1 MEFTSLP
8 DNFSGCIP
16 CALISFTPQLNSRL
30 AQSFAD
36 GAANEILS
44 NPRRLLHSTN
54 SGVAAIRRRRTM
66 GCINTKPKS
75 VLETIKDNYDKQDHD
90 EGTGNPAMDLSPIS
104 MEGGDQASTPT
115 REKST
120 SITEYISDRI
130 RGLSSP
136 PAPAPAA
143 EVYFTPPFLFVGRRF
158 KKHHRNTLGRMLSSQ
173 GRVLKLTKEG
183 ALAWYK
189 TISLTGIP
197 DVTESSEKE
206 DGIIE
211 VSSIRRIDRG
221 YKTAVFAATGVEG
234 MSNLAFSIITS
245 ERTLDLEAESEQV
258 RDEVRRTKEATRLL
272 HHLTLTLTLA
282 VVRGF
287 GKASEARLEHGRY
300 RAWRRYSGGSPVT
313 RREDGQETRRE
324 GESLQRTLGRE
335 GEIAESKDV

>member
-1 MEFTSLP
+1 
-8 DNFSGCIP
+8 
-16 CALISFTPQLNSRL
+16 
-30 AQSFAD
+30 
-36 GAANEILS
+36 
-44 NPRRLLHSTN
+44 
-54 SGVAAIRRRRTM
+54 M

-189 TISLTGIP
+189 TTSLTGIP
-197 DVTESSEKE
+197 DATESSEKE

-234 MSNLAFSIITS
+234 TSNLAFSIITS

-258 RDEVRRTKEATRLL
+258 RDEWCEALEKHLKHGLNMVDIELGGDTAAAVLSPEEKMAKKQEERKKAYNAHSAEREKLRRARTSSQQRASTYTK
-272 HHLTLTLTLA
+272 
-282 VVRGF
+282 
-287 GKASEARLEHGRY
+287 
-300 RAWRRYSGGSPVT
+300 
-313 RREDGQETRRE
+313 
-324 GESLQRTLGRE
+324 
-335 GEIAESKDV
+335 